1 MRPETKYTRSGD
13 VHIAYQVVGEGPI
26 DLVVVPGFVSHV
38 EYIWEEPRAADF
50 LRCLASFSRV
60 IMFDKRGTGLSDRV
74 GPVPT
79 LEQRMD
85 DVRAVM
91 DAAGSR
97 QAALF
102 GASEGGPMSLL
113 FAATYPAR
121 TSALIVY
128 GSYAR
133 RGWAPDHPFGRTEEE
148 MQTLLTAVE
157 SGWGTPVLIDTWAPS
172 HARDEVFRQWWAA
185 FLRFAASPGATIAVL
200 RMAQEIDVR
209 HVLPVITTP
218 TLILH
223 RTGDHLADAKQ
234 ARYLAER
241 IKGAKLVDLPGD
253 DHLYFVGD
261 ANALVDEIQ
270 EFLTGVRGTP
280 EEDRVLATVLFLDM
294 VGSTER
300 AATLGDAQWRRL
312 LATYHAQVGREV
324 ARFRG
329 RIIDTAGDGAFA
341 IFDGPARAIRCSA
354 AIIDAMASQDVPVR
368 AGLHT
373 GECEISGDKVVGI
386 AVHIA
391 ARVSALAGSGEI
403 LVSNTVK
410 DLVAGSGV
418 RFADRGTHTLKGVPG
433 EWHLLAARP

>member
-1 MRPETKYTRSGD
+1 MRPETKYTKSGD

-26 DLVVVPGFVSHV
+26 DLVMVPGFVSHV
-38 EYIWEEPRAADF
+38 EYIWEEPRAANA
-50 LRCLASFSRV
+50 LRRLASFSRV

-74 GPVPT
+74 GPMPI

-91 DAAGSR
+91 DAVGSR

-102 GASEGGPMSLL
+102 GWSEGGPMSLL

-121 TSALIVY
+121 TSALIIY

-148 MQTLLTAVE
+148 MANILTVVE
-157 SGWGTPVLIDTWAPS
+157 NEWGGPVGIETWAPS
-172 HARDEVFRQWWAA
+172 LARDEVFRQWWATY
-185 FLRFAASPGATIAVL
+185 LRYAGSPSAATAVL

-209 HVLPVITTP
+209 HVLPVITAP

-223 RTGDHLADAKQ
+223 RTADRLARVEQ

-241 IKGAKLVDLPGD
+241 IPGSKLVELPGD
-253 DHLYFVGD
+253 AHLYFVGNAD
-261 ANALVDEIQ
+261 AIIDEIQ
-270 EFLTGVRGTP
+270 EFLTGMRGTA
-280 EEDRVLATVLFLDM
+280 EADRVLATVLFVDM

-300 AATLGDAQWRRL
+300 ATAVGDARWRDL
-312 LATYHAQVGREV
+312 LTTYHAQIGKEV

-329 RIIDTAGDGAFA
+329 RVIDTAGDGTLA
-341 IFDGPARAIRCSA
+341 IFDGPARAIRCA
-354 AIIDAMASQDVPVR
+354 DAVKGVLASQGLTVR

-373 GECEISGDKVVGI
+373 GECEVSGDKVVGI
-386 AVHIA
+386 TVHIA
-391 ARVSALAGSGEI
+391 SRVSALAGPGEI

-410 DLVAGSGV
+410 DLVAGSGLH
-418 RFADRGTHTLKGVPG
+418 FSDRGSHALKGVPG
-433 EWHLLAARP
+433 KWRLFAAHS

>member
-13 VHIAYQVVGEGPI
+13 VHVAYQVVGEGSI

-38 EYIWEEPRAADF
+38 EYIWEEPRAAEV
-50 LRCLASFSRV
+50 LRRLASFSRL
-60 IMFDKRGTGLSDRV
+60 IMFDKRGTGLSDR
-74 GPVPT
+74 GAAVPT

-121 TSALIVY
+121 TSALIIY

-133 RGWAPDHPFGRTEEE
+133 RGWAPDHPFGVTADE
-148 MQTLLTAVE
+148 MENLLAAVE
-157 SGWGTPVLIDTWAPS
+157 SGWGTPVGVDTWAPS
-172 HARDEVFRQWWAA
+172 LARDDVLRQWWAT
-185 FLRFAASPGATIAVL
+185 FLRFAASPGAAIAVL

-209 HVLPVITTP
+209 HVLPVITAP

-223 RTGDHLADAKQ
+223 RTGDRLARVEQ

-241 IKGAKLVDLPGD
+241 INGAKLVELPGD

-280 EEDRVLATVLFLDM
+280 EADRVLATVLFVDM

-300 AATLGDAQWRRL
+300 AAALGDAKWRSL
-312 LATYHAQVGREV
+312 LATYHAQARKEV

-329 RIIDTAGDGAFA
+329 RIIDTAGDGVLAV
-341 IFDGPARAIRCSA
+341 FDGPARAIRCSA
-354 AIIDAMASQDVPVR
+354 AIRDAVATQDLSVR

-391 ARVSALAGSGEI
+391 ARVSALAAPGEI

-410 DLVAGSGV
+410 DLVAGSGL
-418 RFADRGTHTLKGVPG
+418 RFSDRGSHTLKGVPG
-433 EWHLLAARP
+433 EWRVLAAHP

>member
-1 MRPETKYTRSGD
+1 MMRPETKYTKSGD

-38 EYIWEEPRAADF
+38 EYIWEEPRAANF
-50 LRCLASFSRV
+50 LRRLASFSRV

-91 DAAGSR
+91 DAVGSR

-121 TSALIVY
+121 TSALIIY

-133 RGWAPDHPFGRTEEE
+133 RAWAPDHPFGRTEEE
-148 MQTLLTAVE
+148 MANLLKAVE
-157 SGWGTPVLIDTWAPS
+157 SGWGSPVGIETWAPS
-172 HARDEVFRQWWAA
+172 LVQDELLRQWWAV
-185 FLRFAASPGATIAVL
+185 FLRFAASPGAAIAVL

-209 HVLPVITTP
+209 HVLPVIGAP

-223 RTGDHLADAKQ
+223 RTGDRLARVEQ

-241 IKGAKLVDLPGD
+241 IAGAKLVELPGD
-253 DHLYFVGD
+253 DHLYFVGNVD
-261 ANALVDEIQ
+261 AILDEIQ
-270 EFLTGVRGTP
+270 EFLTGMRGIA
-280 EEDRVLATVLFLDM
+280 EADRVLATVLVVDM

-300 AATLGDAQWRRL
+300 AAAVGDVRWRDL
-312 LATYHAQVGREV
+312 LATYHAQVGKEV
-324 ARFRG
+324 TRFRG

-341 IFDGPARAIRCSA
+341 MFDGPARAVRCA
-354 AIIDAMASQDVPVR
+354 DAVR
-368 AGLHT
+368 GALARLSHFSNT
-373 GECEISGDKVVGI
+373 GGPLLRPEVSSSYIVEERVGI
-386 AVHIA
+386 QRA
-391 ARVSALAGSGEI
+391 SANVLTALRCAGESSGGI
-403 LVSNTVK
+403 MTV
-410 DLVAGSGV
+410 G
-418 RFADRGTHTLKGVPG
+418 R
-433 EWHLLAARP
+433 RP